1 MNEQFEVIK
10 SKFLE
15 QQRLI
20 LRFLEFSKEF
30 RDFEY
35 DTTGINFDDALEI
48 ERKAKK
54 IVSKIFDEINSKST
68 SLFFEIV
75 EIKVVKNFIDFSVM
89 PKNENGEIDV
99 KSYLKIQFLEDGFE
113 LIATKEPDPET
124 ELLPSEEEIDEM
136 E

>member
-89 PKNENGEIDV
+89 PKNENGEIDM